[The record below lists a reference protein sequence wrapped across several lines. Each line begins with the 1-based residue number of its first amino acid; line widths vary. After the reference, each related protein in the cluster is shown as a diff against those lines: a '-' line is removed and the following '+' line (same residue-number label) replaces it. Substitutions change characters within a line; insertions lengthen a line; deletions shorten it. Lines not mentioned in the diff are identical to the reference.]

1 MKYNMRKVLFF
12 SLIAALTVLS
22 SCHHDSTSGY
32 LKLQL
37 NPMFG
42 SNKLILDSTYQSPDG
57 RYYYFS
63 KYQMFLSHIKF
74 IRTDGS
80 SVEVSPLV
88 YFGLNDST
96 SITPTVT
103 LTNPTGS
110 FTAVQFSIGVDSIQN
125 NAAQSIDPNDPQYV
139 GNDMNWG
146 PTLKYVFV
154 KLEGSADTVNPT
166 VHPIGF
172 GYHVGTAQYYT
183 TFTINKSFSTSASSQ
198 TTLVLNADFQ
208 KLFYGG
214 TNAINI
220 LDPSQQVTNTTVNP
234 ALAHKFITDLSTI
247 FSFR

>member
-1 MKYNMRKVLFF
+1 MRKVLFV
-12 SLIAALTVLS
+12 SLIAALAVLS
-22 SCHHDSTSGY
+22 SCHHDSTNGY

-37 NPMFG
+37 SPMFG

-96 SITPTVT
+96 SITPTVS

-125 NAAQSIDPNDPQYV
+125 NAAQSTDPNNPQYV

-146 PTLKYVFV
+146 PSLQYVFA
-154 KLEGSADTVNPT
+154 KLEGSADTVNP
-166 VHPIGF
+166 PLQSI
-172 GYHVGTAQYYT
+172 GYHVGTNIYYT
-183 TFTINKSFSTSASSQ
+183 TFTITKSFSTSAGSQ

-214 TNAINI
+214 TNPINI

-234 ALAHKFITDLSTI
+234 ALAQKFITDLSTI
-247 FSFR
+247 FSLR

>member
-1 MKYNMRKVLFF
+1 MKHSMRKVLFF
-12 SLIAALTVLS
+12 SLIAALAVLS
-22 SCHHDSTSGY
+22 SCHHDSTNGY

-57 RYYYFS
+57 RYYVFTN
-63 KYQMFLSHIKF
+63 YQMFLSHIKL

-80 SVEVSPLV
+80 SVEVSPIV

-96 SITPTVT
+96 SITPTVS

-110 FTAVQFSIGVDSIQN
+110 FTAVQFSIGIDSIQN
-125 NAAQSIDPNDPQYV
+125 NYPQSADPSNPLYV
-139 GNDMNWG
+139 GNSMNWS
-146 PTLKYVFV
+146 TSLKYVFA
-154 KLEGSADTVNPT
+154 KLEAYADTVNP
-166 VHPIGF
+166 PLQSI
-172 GYHVGTAQYYT
+172 GYHVGTDPYYT
-183 TFTINKSFSTSASSQ
+183 TFTITKSFSTSTSSQ

-214 TNAINI
+214 TNPINI

-234 ALAHKFITDLSTI
+234 ALAQKFITDLSTI
-247 FSFR
+247 FSLR